1 MTCSQPGTPAGKV
14 MAASSAGHSVPVLR
28 HLVFRSYVIQSFG
41 PTSFSLPILRH
52 SVFRYYVMNL
62 SVLRHLVFRS
72 YIIQSF
78 GPTPF

>member
-28 HLVFRSYVIQSFG
+28 HYFSLSVLRHLVFRSHVIQSFG
-41 PTSFSLPILRH
+41 PTSFG
-52 SVFRYYVMNL
+52 L

-72 YIIQSF
+72 YVIQSS
-78 GPTPF
+78 GTTS